1 MTGRKTFGDTGGRT
15 SRRRVRAEFA
25 ERNSEPSCKSSDAPI
40 ARERERERE
49 RGEGGLVARNHADR
63 LANEQNS
70 PEQLRELLSR
80 RFQLLFSFLLFVVV
94 AFLRRS

>member
-1 MTGRKTFGDTGGRT
+1 M
-15 SRRRVRAEFA
+15 A
-25 ERNSEPSCKSSDAPI
+25 ERRGDGSGQNSLNETANRRAKVRTRLLP
-40 ARERERERE
+40 ERERERE